1 MNTTLQEYVDS
12 RGRGLRVDR
21 TAHAIRGVKILGLA
35 SRNGRTY
42 RPDALAA
49 AVPLY
54 ESAKVN
60 VNHPKG
66 SPLAPRDYQERI
78 GVLRGVRVVPGEG
91 LFGDLHFNPKHAL
104 AEQLLW
110 DAEHA
115 PENVG
120 LSHNVEARLSRQGD
134 GWTVEAITAVRSVD
148 LVADPATTR
157 GLYEAAGAA
166 VADTNADLPAA
177 EPPPRGVPITSAH
190 AGATRRGGAGTAATA
205 NFDFDIG
212 ADNENDIEIGVGFGA
227 RNGASAGNGAR
238 AGVTAGSRSARDEH
252 PLTRQAWL
260 ESLSL
265 DELRR
270 ARPDLVEYL
279 VATLVDPLLD
289 AERSHV
295 AHLTDQLDRAGAVE
309 AAVEREAQIRS
320 LLEEYGLPDPAR
332 GDELARRIV
341 SEAFLLA
348 LRAAPDL
355 QTRRALVLERA
366 RLVHHLGGPSGR
378 GRRPQSREQSRGEW
392 GLDAAEP
399 SPHDAESFAR
409 SIRG

>member
-42 RPDALAA
+42 RPGALAA

-166 VADTNADLPAA
+166 VADMNAHPPMA
-177 EPPPRGVPITSAH
+177 EPPSRGVPTTLAD
-190 AGATRRGGAGTAATA
+190 AGATARGGAGTAA
-205 NFDFDIG
+205 G
-212 ADNENDIEIGVGFGA
+212 ADNSIGVGVDVGVGVSA
-227 RNGASAGNGAR
+227 RNGASAGSGAR
-238 AGVTAGSRSARDEH
+238 ATVAAGSRVARDEH

-260 ESLSL
+260 ESLSV

-355 QTRRALVLERA
+355 QARRALVLERA

-392 GLDAAEP
+392 GLEAAEP